1 MPDASH
7 MLAFILAALVLA
19 VIPGPGLLYVLARSL
34 GGGREVGLRSSF
46 GTGVG
51 GLVHVAAAAA
61 GLSALLAASASTFA
75 VVRYLGAAY
84 LIWLGIRMIRS
95 GRDDESWA
103 GSGRSRSDARAFR
116 QGVVTEALN
125 PKTALFF
132 VSFLPQFVQPQAGP
146 LAAQLAVLGVISVM
160 LNTSADVLV
169 AWSAGKL
176 GQRLAADRRWWQR
189 QRRLSGGLLVGL
201 GVYAAASDRA

>member
-1 MPDASH
+1 MPDAAH
-7 MLAFILAALVLA
+7 MLAFLLAALVVA
-19 VIPGPGLLYVLARSL
+19 AIPGPGLLYVLARSL

-51 GLVHVAAAAA
+51 GFVHVAAAAA
-61 GLSALLAASASTFA
+61 GLSALLAASASAFA
-75 VVRYLGAAY
+75 VVKYLGAAY
-84 LIWLGIRMIRS
+84 LVWLGIRMLTR
-95 GRDDESWA
+95 GRDHSPPGLA
-103 GSGRSRSDARAFR
+103 GSRTDARAFQ

-132 VSFLPQFVQPQAGP
+132 VSFLPQFAQPEAGP
-146 LAAQLAVLGVISVM
+146 LAAQLALLGVISVL

-169 AWSAGKL
+169 ALAGGKL
-176 GQRLAADRRWWQR
+176 GQRLAANRRWWKR
-189 QRRLSGGLLVGL
+189 QRRLTGGLLVGL

>member
-7 MLAFILAALVLA
+7 MLAFLLAALVLA

-51 GLVHVAAAAA
+51 GFVHVAAAAA
-61 GLSALLAASASTFA
+61 GLSALLAASASAFA

-95 GRDDESWA
+95 GRDESRA
-103 GSGRSRSDARAFR
+103 GLGRSRSDARAFR

-189 QRRLSGGLLVGL
+189 QRRLSGGLLVSL

>member
-1 MPDASH
+1 MPDAAH
-7 MLAFILAALVLA
+7 MLAFFLAALVLA

-51 GLVHVAAAAA
+51 GCLHVAAAAA
-61 GLSALLAASASTFA
+61 GLSALLAASASAFT

-84 LIWLGIRMIRS
+84 LVLLGIRMLK
-95 GRDDESWA
+95 DDSPAEL
-103 GSGRSRSDARAFR
+103 GGGRSDARAFR

-132 VSFLPQFVQPQAGP
+132 VSFLPQFVQPEAGAV
-146 LAAQLAVLGVISVM
+146 AAQLAVLGVISVM

-169 AWSAGKL
+169 ALLAGKL
-176 GQRLAADRRWWQR
+176 GQRLATDRRWWQR

-201 GVYAAASDRA
+201 GLYAAASDRA